1 MDLNSSIKGCS
12 ELARVRGDVTKMA
25 VVSERKA
32 ALNLGDGA
40 AEAPED
46 GTNVCTLLRGN
57 DTEMV

>member
-1 MDLNSSIKGCS
+1 
-12 ELARVRGDVTKMA
+12 MA

-57 DTEMV
+57 DTEMVFLINPDK